1 MLAVVVDEPGGVEQL
16 RLAEWPQP
24 VPGEHE
30 LLVRV
35 RATAVNRAD
44 LLQRRGLYPP
54 PHGASPLLGLELAG
68 EVVARGAAVHAIE
81 VGARVCGIVAGGA
94 YAEYALLP
102 AACAIPIPEAMSF
115 VDAAAFPEVWLTA
128 YDALFWRG
136 RVRTGE
142 RVLVHGGASG
152 VGTAAIQLA
161 ARAGAEVIVTVGSN
175 DKGTRCLELGARRFI
190 NYRTHRFADELAD
203 IDVVLDLMGASYL
216 DANLRVLRTE
226 GRLVIIGLQGG
237 VHAELDLMKILRNR
251 LQITGAT
258 LRARTVEEK
267 AALTEAV
274 IRDVLPALRDG
285 SLRVVVDRVLPL
297 DQVRAAHTR
306 IEASEH
312 VGKIVLEV
320 P

>member
-16 RLAEWPQP
+16 RLSEWPQP
-24 VPGEHE
+24 VPGEQE
-30 LLVRV
+30 LLIRV

-54 PHGASPLLGLELAG
+54 PQGASPLLGLELAG
-68 EVVARGAAVHAIE
+68 EVVARGASVQTIE

-136 RVRTGE
+136 RLRAGE

-161 ARAGAEVIVTVGSN
+161 ARAGAEVIVTVGNN

-190 NYRTHRFADELAD
+190 NYRTHRFADELTD
-203 IDVVLDLMGASYL
+203 VDVVLDLMGASYL

-237 VHAELDLMKILRNR
+237 VHAELDLMKLLRNR

-285 SLRVVVDRVLPL
+285 TLRVVVDRVFPL
-297 DQVRAAHTR
+297 DQVRAAHSR
-306 IEASEH
+306 LEASEH